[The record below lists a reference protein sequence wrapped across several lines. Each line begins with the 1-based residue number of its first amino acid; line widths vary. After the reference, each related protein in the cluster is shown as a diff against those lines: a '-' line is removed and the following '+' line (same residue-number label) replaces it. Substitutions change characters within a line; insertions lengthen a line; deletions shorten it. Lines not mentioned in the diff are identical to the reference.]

1 MADGMSFDKYI
12 DNPSGGQ
19 VFTNRQMYKDMYK
32 KKFDALMVREQSRIA
47 YKIYKANDTVDAYYI
62 HFKIPSEVI
71 ENFYYDVV
79 IRLFTTDNLKK
90 TQPNLRSYAVN
101 FYSNDPAFVYTFAH
115 SFKKNKLFIPD
126 LESKMSKRA
135 LRENAD
141 IRNPKNNVWYV
152 KSLFFAYLAMEKYN
166 LFARPMLNQNSVSYN
181 KKELLRNIT
190 DADIKVAARQREGDL
205 LKEKERQAKND
216 KERELHNK
224 YRSSHPQKF
233 QTKRSTISKVST
245 VSRVSKTSKTSKVSK
260 KTKST

>member
-1 MADGMSFDKYI
+1 
-12 DNPSGGQ
+12 
-19 VFTNRQMYKDMYK
+19 
-32 KKFDALMVREQSRIA
+32 
-47 YKIYKANDTVDAYYI
+47 
-62 HFKIPSEVI
+62 
-71 ENFYYDVV
+71 
-79 IRLFTTDNLKK
+79 
-90 TQPNLRSYAVN
+90 
-101 FYSNDPAFVYTFAH
+101 
-115 SFKKNKLFIPD
+115 
-126 LESKMSKRA
+126 MSKRA

-166 LFARPMLNQNSVSYN
+166 LFSRPMLNQNSVSYN
-181 KKELLRNIT
+181 KRELLKNIT

-205 LKEKERQAKND
+205 LRQKERQAKED

-233 QTKRSTISKVST
+233 QTKSSTISKVST